1 MSIYRSILGITVI
14 SVLLLSGCVSQTI
27 KTTSIPRVETPSA
40 PLEEEELLDV
50 SIAVFNPGL
59 DVETSTPV
67 FPEVREAESRFMPQL
82 LMSALQES
90 GAWGAVR
97 VVPSE
102 DQLTDLMITGKILQ
116 SDGKELILQI
126 SALDATG
133 RAWISGRIYQEE
145 ASRYAYTKTTRY
157 THDAFQAIYN
167 RIANDLLSSYQK
179 LTSRERT
186 RVRQVAEMRFAERF
200 ASAAYSDYVV
210 YDGERYTLQK
220 LPAEGDPMLERVRN
234 IRARDHLYVDTL
246 QGYFQQF
253 NSDML
258 GPYQEWRKLSYEEA
272 LALEQVQ
279 TEAKKDLLLGGAAV
293 LAGIYASAK
302 GSDAVARTAGN
313 VAIMGGG
320 YMVKS
325 GLDKRNEAAIHVEAL
340 QELGVSL
347 EAEITPQIIRLDD
360 QTITLSGNVEDQY
373 AQWRAL
379 LDELYQTEVGSLP
392 ELDTDANGDP
402 SGNDLQA
409 N

>member
-1 MSIYRSILGITVI
+1 MTRYKAIFGILFL
-14 SVLLLSGCVSQTI
+14 SVASLSGCVSQTI

-40 PLEEEELLDV
+40 PPPEAELLDV

-59 DVETSTPV
+59 DQETDDPV

-82 LMSALQES
+82 LMAALQES

-116 SDGKELILQI
+116 SDGKELVLEI
-126 SALDATG
+126 SAFDATG
-133 RAWISGRIYQEE
+133 RFWMNNRVYQEE
-145 ASRYAYTKTTRY
+145 ASRYAYAKTTRR
-157 THDAFQAIYN
+157 THDAFQALYN

-179 LTSRERT
+179 LTSRDRAT
-186 RVRQVAEMRFAERF
+186 VRQVAEMRFAERF
-200 ASAAYSDYVV
+200 ARAAFSDYVRQN
-210 YDGERYTLQK
+210 GERYTLQK
-220 LPAEGDPMLERVRN
+220 LPAEGDPMLERVRK

-246 QGYFQQF
+246 QGYYQQF
-253 NSDML
+253 NTDML

-279 TEAKKDLLLGGAAV
+279 AEARKDLLLGGAAV

-302 GSDAVARTAGN
+302 GSDAVTRTAGN

-320 YMVKS
+320 YMIKS

-340 QELGVSL
+340 QELGASL
-347 EAEITPQIIRLDD
+347 EAEVTPQIIQLDD
-360 QTITLSGNVEDQY
+360 QTITLSGNVQDQY

-379 LDELYQTEVGSLP
+379 LDELYETEIGSLP
-392 ELDTDANGDP
+392 ELNAKDTGDASD
-402 SGNDLQA
+402 DVL
-409 N
+409 